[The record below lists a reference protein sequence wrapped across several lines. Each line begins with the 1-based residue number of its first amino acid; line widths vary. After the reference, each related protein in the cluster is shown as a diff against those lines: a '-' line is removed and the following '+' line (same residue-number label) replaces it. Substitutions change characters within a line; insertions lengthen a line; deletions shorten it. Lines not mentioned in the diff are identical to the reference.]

1 MYGEILVAFDGS
13 SDSQQALREAK
24 RLAGSD
30 GRLTIVSVAPHPTS
44 WIVGG
49 AMSPPYDST
58 ELQQE
63 IDKSWSGQL
72 KETADS
78 TADDLQGRVETKLL
92 HGPPGP
98 MLVDE
103 ISNGNY
109 DLVVMGSQGHSAVGA
124 LLLGSVS
131 LHVTHGSKIPT
142 LIVRDSQSG

>member
-1 MYGEILVAFDGS
+1 VYRQILVAFDGS
-13 SDSQQALREAK
+13 PDSQQALREAE

-49 AMSPPYDST
+49 TMAPPYDST
-58 ELQQE
+58 ELQEE

-72 KETADS
+72 EEAAAS
-78 TADDLQGRVETKLL
+78 MPEEVRARVGTKLL

-98 MLVDE
+98 TLVGE
-103 ISNGNY
+103 ISSGGY
-109 DLVVMGSQGHSAVGA
+109 DLVVLGSQGHSAVGA

-131 LHVTHGSKIPT
+131 LHVTHGSRVPT
-142 LIVRDSQSG
+142 LIVRAAG